1 MMIGGI
7 PGPKRVGVGLEA
19 RAGLLRGAAIV
30 GRIVGT
36 TLGPGGRAVLI
47 ERRHAQ
53 PWISTDGY
61 TIARHID
68 LPDRFED
75 MGGRLIR
82 HVGSKVSDEVGD
94 GSTTAMVL
102 AAALMEEGHRA
113 TAAGADPMS
122 VMRGMERGLAAA
134 SAALDAQ
141 SRPLP
146 AKGGLERVAR
156 LASNGD
162 DEIAR
167 HLADAIRHV
176 GPDGV
181 VTIDEAQGTE
191 TELSVH
197 EGMSFDTGYVSPA
210 FVTDPDDMTVM
221 LEDAYVLM
229 HEKTI
234 SSVDAI
240 VPALRAFAKSS
251 HTLLIVAE
259 DVVGDALAT
268 LIVNKQQGGLRV
280 AAVKAP
286 GFGRW
291 RKPMLEDI
299 AIMTGGQ
306 IVTDEL
312 GNKLENLKP
321 AMMGA
326 AKRVHVARDRT
337 TIVDGAGDRT
347 EIEQRCNMLRREAEA
362 EKYLSFDREKLQE
375 RLARLAAAIAHLR
388 LGGATETEL
397 RARKERATDALN
409 AARAAAAE
417 GVVPGGGVALVQ
429 ASRALGAVRRR
440 QRRRGHGDLG
450 PRSGAQGA
458 DAADRG
464 ERRRRG
470 LLRHRPHA
478 GAGQPAL
485 GFRRGRAAL
494 PRPPARRHRRPDAG
508 GAHGAPHRGPRRRPR
523 HRSRSRDR
531 RHPAA
536 CRPRDPGAARI
547 GPAGRAGRG
556 LTPHSS
562 PERRSARLCCPV
574 GRKRT
579 LPFALDA
586 RGRKLPLSHR
596 RGVSE
601 MTAIDPNKVHFTGE
615 NSFLRLRTEADG
627 PETTVCAHWRTLIS
641 PAGPGTCLFLRSDA
655 TGDEVKLYA
664 DNIGMARWLQGE
676 LEAMLNPPFADTAMP
691 IAEAAFSREG
701 AFRETYREIVDSAD
715 GRIELSWSDMGE
727 PFQLRLPPDNP
738 DTGPWAVYSCLIP
751 CRTATLEVAGTRAQG
766 AAYENVMFE
775 HPASSSCLAW
785 SETWLRG

>member
-19 RAGLLRGAAIV
+19 RTGLLRGAAIV

-122 VMRGMERGLAAA
+122 VMRGIERGLAAA

-146 AKGGLERVAR
+146 AQGGLERVAR
-156 LASNGD
+156 LASDGD

-259 DVVGDALAT
+259 DVVGDALA
-268 LIVNKQQGGLRV
+268 
-280 AAVKAP
+280 P
-286 GFGRW
+286 
-291 RKPMLEDI
+291 
-299 AIMTGGQ
+299 
-306 IVTDEL
+306 
-312 GNKLENLKP
+312 
-321 AMMGA
+321 
-326 AKRVHVARDRT
+326 
-337 TIVDGAGDRT
+337 
-347 EIEQRCNMLRREAEA
+347 
-362 EKYLSFDREKLQE
+362 
-375 RLARLAAAIAHLR
+375 
-388 LGGATETEL
+388 
-397 RARKERATDALN
+397 
-409 AARAAAAE
+409 
-417 GVVPGGGVALVQ
+417 
-429 ASRALGAVRRR
+429 
-440 QRRRGHGDLG
+440 
-450 PRSGAQGA
+450 
-458 DAADRG
+458 
-464 ERRRRG
+464 
-470 LLRHRPHA
+470 
-478 GAGQPAL
+478 
-485 GFRRGRAAL
+485 
-494 PRPPARRHRRPDAG
+494 
-508 GAHGAPHRGPRRRPR
+508 
-523 HRSRSRDR
+523 
-531 RHPAA
+531 
-536 CRPRDPGAARI
+536 
-547 GPAGRAGRG
+547 
-556 LTPHSS
+556 
-562 PERRSARLCCPV
+562 
-574 GRKRT
+574 
-579 LPFALDA
+579 
-586 RGRKLPLSHR
+586 
-596 RGVSE
+596 
-601 MTAIDPNKVHFTGE
+601 
-615 NSFLRLRTEADG
+615 
-627 PETTVCAHWRTLIS
+627 
-641 PAGPGTCLFLRSDA
+641 
-655 TGDEVKLYA
+655 
-664 DNIGMARWLQGE
+664 
-676 LEAMLNPPFADTAMP
+676 
-691 IAEAAFSREG
+691 
-701 AFRETYREIVDSAD
+701 
-715 GRIELSWSDMGE
+715 
-727 PFQLRLPPDNP
+727 
-738 DTGPWAVYSCLIP
+738 
-751 CRTATLEVAGTRAQG
+751 
-766 AAYENVMFE
+766 
-775 HPASSSCLAW
+775 
-785 SETWLRG
+785 

>member
-19 RAGLLRGAAIV
+19 RAGLLQGAATV

-53 PWISTDGY
+53 PWVSTDGY

-68 LPDRFED
+68 LEDRFED

-82 HVGSKVSDEVGD
+82 HVGSKVTDEVGD

-122 VMRGMERGLAAA
+122 VMRGMQRGLTAVT
-134 SAALDAQ
+134 AALEAQ

-156 LASNGD
+156 LAAGGD
-162 DEIAR
+162 AEIAR
-167 HLADAIRHV
+167 HLAHAIRQV

-181 VTIDEAQGTE
+181 VTIEEAQGVE

-210 FVTDPDDMTVM
+210 FVTDQDDMTAT

-240 VPALRAFAKSS
+240 EPALRAFAKSS

-291 RKPMLEDI
+291 RKLMLEDI
-299 AIMTGGQ
+299 AVMTGGE

-337 TIVDGAGDRT
+337 TIVEGAGDPQ

-388 LGGATETEL
+388 LGGATGSEL

-429 ASRALGAVRRR
+429 ASRALGSVRSISDDEAMGVSALKAALKAPMRR
-440 QRRRGHGDLG
+440 IVENAGGEGSYAIARALAQDN
-450 PRSGAQGA
+450 PRWGF
-458 DAADRG
+458 DAA
-464 ERRRRG
+464 ERRFRDLPRAG
-470 LLRHRPHA
+470 IVDPTRVVRTALRTAVPAAARAIAAEAVIA
-478 GAGQPAL
+478 G
-485 GFRRGRAAL
+485 
-494 PRPPARRHRRPDAG
+494 RPPAA
-508 GAHGAPHRGPRRRPR
+508 
-523 HRSRSRDR
+523 
-531 RHPAA
+531 
-536 CRPRDPGAARI
+536 
-547 GPAGRAGRG
+547 
-556 LTPHSS
+556 
-562 PERRSARLCCPV
+562 E
-574 GRKRT
+574 
-579 LPFALDA
+579 
-586 RGRKLPLSHR
+586 
-596 RGVSE
+596 
-601 MTAIDPNKVHFTGE
+601 
-615 NSFLRLRTEADG
+615 
-627 PETTVCAHWRTLIS
+627 PETQALPES
-641 PAGPGTCLFLRSDA
+641 ALPG
-655 TGDEVKLYA
+655 G
-664 DNIGMARWLQGE
+664 Q
-676 LEAMLNPPFADTAMP
+676 
-691 IAEAAFSREG
+691 REG
-701 AFRETYREIVDSAD
+701 
-715 GRIELSWSDMGE
+715 
-727 PFQLRLPPDNP
+727 
-738 DTGPWAVYSCLIP
+738 
-751 CRTATLEVAGTRAQG
+751 
-766 AAYENVMFE
+766 
-775 HPASSSCLAW
+775 
-785 SETWLRG
+785 

>member
-68 LPDRFED
+68 LDDRFED

-102 AAALMEEGHRA
+102 TAALMEEGHRA
-113 TAAGADPMS
+113 AAAGADPMS

-146 AKGGLERVAR
+146 AQGGLERVAR

-176 GPDGV
+176 GPDGI
-181 VTIDEAQGTE
+181 VTIDEAKGIE

-240 VPALRAFAKSS
+240 MPALRAFAKSS
-251 HTLLIVAE
+251 HALLIVAE
-259 DVVGDALAT
+259 DVVGEALAT

-326 AKRVHVARDRT
+326 AKRVHIARDRT
-337 TIVDGAGDRT
+337 TIIDGAGDRT
-347 EIEQRCNMLRREAEA
+347 KIEQRCNMLRREAEA

-397 RARKERATDALN
+397 RARKERATGALN

-429 ASRALGAVRRR
+429 ASRALGALDAGSDDEAMGVSALEAALKAPMRRIVENAGGEGSYAIAR
-440 QRRRGHGDLG
+440 TLAQDN
-450 PRSGAQGA
+450 PRWGF
-458 DAADRG
+458 DAAA
-464 ERRRRG
+464 RR
-470 LLRHRPHA
+470 
-478 GAGQPAL
+478 
-485 GFRRGRAAL
+485 FRDL
-494 PRPPARRHRRPDAG
+494 PRVGIVDPTRVVRTALRTAV
-508 GAHGAPHRGPRRRPR
+508 
-523 HRSRSRDR
+523 
-531 RHPAA
+531 PAA
-536 CRPRDPGAARI
+536 ARAIAAEAVIAGTPPRCRPRDPGSTRI
-547 GPAGRAGRG
+547 GPAGRGGRG

-562 PERRSARLCCPV
+562 PE
-574 GRKRT
+574 
-579 LPFALDA
+579 
-586 RGRKLPLSHR
+586 
-596 RGVSE
+596 
-601 MTAIDPNKVHFTGE
+601 
-615 NSFLRLRTEADG
+615 
-627 PETTVCAHWRTLIS
+627 
-641 PAGPGTCLFLRSDA
+641 
-655 TGDEVKLYA
+655 
-664 DNIGMARWLQGE
+664 
-676 LEAMLNPPFADTAMP
+676 
-691 IAEAAFSREG
+691 
-701 AFRETYREIVDSAD
+701 
-715 GRIELSWSDMGE
+715 
-727 PFQLRLPPDNP
+727 
-738 DTGPWAVYSCLIP
+738 
-751 CRTATLEVAGTRAQG
+751 
-766 AAYENVMFE
+766 
-775 HPASSSCLAW
+775 
-785 SETWLRG
+785 

>member
-102 AAALMEEGHRA
+102 TAALMEEGHRA

-210 FVTDPDDMTVM
+210 FVTDPDDMTVV
-221 LEDAYVLM
+221 LEDGYVLM

-240 VPALRAFAKSS
+240 MPALRAFAKSS

-259 DVVGDALAT
+259 DVVGEALAT

-397 RARKERATDALN
+397 RARKERATGALN

-429 ASRALGAVRRR
+429 ASRALGAVRAGSDDEAMGISALEAALKAPMRR
-440 QRRRGHGDLG
+440 IVENAGGEGSYAIARTLAQDNPRWGFDAAARRFRDL
-450 PRSGAQGA
+450 PRAGIVDPTRVVRTALRTAVPAAARAIAAEAVIAGTPPPADPETQALPESALPGGQGA
-458 DAADRG
+458 D
-464 ERRRRG
+464 
-470 LLRHRPHA
+470 
-478 GAGQPAL
+478 
-485 GFRRGRAAL
+485 
-494 PRPPARRHRRPDAG
+494 
-508 GAHGAPHRGPRRRPR
+508 
-523 HRSRSRDR
+523 
-531 RHPAA
+531 
-536 CRPRDPGAARI
+536 
-547 GPAGRAGRG
+547 
-556 LTPHSS
+556 
-562 PERRSARLCCPV
+562 
-574 GRKRT
+574 
-579 LPFALDA
+579 
-586 RGRKLPLSHR
+586 
-596 RGVSE
+596 
-601 MTAIDPNKVHFTGE
+601 
-615 NSFLRLRTEADG
+615 
-627 PETTVCAHWRTLIS
+627 
-641 PAGPGTCLFLRSDA
+641 
-655 TGDEVKLYA
+655 
-664 DNIGMARWLQGE
+664 
-676 LEAMLNPPFADTAMP
+676 
-691 IAEAAFSREG
+691 
-701 AFRETYREIVDSAD
+701 
-715 GRIELSWSDMGE
+715 
-727 PFQLRLPPDNP
+727 
-738 DTGPWAVYSCLIP
+738 
-751 CRTATLEVAGTRAQG
+751 
-766 AAYENVMFE
+766 
-775 HPASSSCLAW
+775 
-785 SETWLRG
+785 

>member
-7 PGPKRVGVGLEA
+7 PGPKRVGIGLEA
-19 RAGLLRGAAIV
+19 RAGLLQGAATV

-53 PWISTDGY
+53 PWVSTDGY
-61 TIARHID
+61 TIARHVD
-68 LPDRFED
+68 LEDRFED

-134 SAALDAQ
+134 TEALDAQ

-146 AKGGLERVAR
+146 AEGGLERVAR
-156 LASNGD
+156 LAAGGD
-162 DEIAR
+162 EEIGR
-167 HLADAIRHV
+167 HLADAIRQV

-181 VTIDEAQGTE
+181 VTIEEAQGVE

-210 FVTDPDDMTVM
+210 FVTDTDDMTAT

-240 VPALRAFAKSS
+240 EPALRAFAKSS

-291 RKPMLEDI
+291 RKLMLEDI
-299 AIMTGGQ
+299 AVMTGGE

-326 AKRVHVARDRT
+326 ARRVHVARDRT
-337 TIVDGAGDRT
+337 TIVEGAGDAQ
-347 EIEQRCNMLRREAEA
+347 EIAQRCNMLRREAEE

-375 RLARLAAAIAHLR
+375 RLARLAAGIAHLR
-388 LGGATETEL
+388 LGGTTEAEL
-397 RARKERATDALN
+397 HARKERATDALN
-409 AARAAAAE
+409 AARAAAAD

-429 ASRALGAVRRR
+429 ASRALGAVRAGCTDDEAMGVGALEAALKAPMRRIVENAGGEGSYAIARALAQDNPRWGFDADR
-440 QRRRGHGDLG
+440 QRYGDLSRAG
-450 PRSGAQGA
+450 IVDATKVVRMALRTAIPAAARAIAAEAVVAGFPRPTDTGTQALPEDALPGAQ
-458 DAADRG
+458 
-464 ERRRRG
+464 
-470 LLRHRPHA
+470 
-478 GAGQPAL
+478 
-485 GFRRGRAAL
+485 
-494 PRPPARRHRRPDAG
+494 
-508 GAHGAPHRGPRRRPR
+508 
-523 HRSRSRDR
+523 
-531 RHPAA
+531 
-536 CRPRDPGAARI
+536 
-547 GPAGRAGRG
+547 
-556 LTPHSS
+556 
-562 PERRSARLCCPV
+562 
-574 GRKRT
+574 
-579 LPFALDA
+579 
-586 RGRKLPLSHR
+586 
-596 RGVSE
+596 
-601 MTAIDPNKVHFTGE
+601 N
-615 NSFLRLRTEADG
+615 
-627 PETTVCAHWRTLIS
+627 
-641 PAGPGTCLFLRSDA
+641 
-655 TGDEVKLYA
+655 
-664 DNIGMARWLQGE
+664 
-676 LEAMLNPPFADTAMP
+676 
-691 IAEAAFSREG
+691 EG
-701 AFRETYREIVDSAD
+701 
-715 GRIELSWSDMGE
+715 
-727 PFQLRLPPDNP
+727 
-738 DTGPWAVYSCLIP
+738 
-751 CRTATLEVAGTRAQG
+751 
-766 AAYENVMFE
+766 
-775 HPASSSCLAW
+775 
-785 SETWLRG
+785 

>member
-19 RAGLLRGAAIV
+19 RTGLLRGAAIV

-82 HVGSKVSDEVGD
+82 HVGSKVSDEAGD

-146 AKGGLERVAR
+146 AQGGLERVAR

-181 VTIDEAQGTE
+181 VTIDEAQGVQ

-259 DVVGDALAT
+259 DVVGEALAT

-397 RARKERATDALN
+397 RARKERATGALN

-417 GVVPGGGVALVQ
+417 GVVPAAAWPLSKPPRGGGRGAWCPAAWPLSKPP
-429 ASRALGAVRRR
+429 APLAPSTPAATTRRWGSRPSKRRSRPRCGGSWRTPAAKAPTPSPARWRRTTRAV
-440 QRRRGHGDLG
+440 
-450 PRSGAQGA
+450 
-458 DAADRG
+458 
-464 ERRRRG
+464 
-470 LLRHRPHA
+470 
-478 GAGQPAL
+478 PAL
-485 GFRRGRAAL
+485 GFRCGRAAL

-523 HRSRSRDR
+523 HRGRSRDR
-531 RHPAA
+531 R
-536 CRPRDPGAARI
+536 
-547 GPAGRAGRG
+547 
-556 LTPHSS
+556 
-562 PERRSARLCCPV
+562 
-574 GRKRT
+574 
-579 LPFALDA
+579 
-586 RGRKLPLSHR
+586 
-596 RGVSE
+596 
-601 MTAIDPNKVHFTGE
+601 
-615 NSFLRLRTEADG
+615 
-627 PETTVCAHWRTLIS
+627 
-641 PAGPGTCLFLRSDA
+641 
-655 TGDEVKLYA
+655 
-664 DNIGMARWLQGE
+664 
-676 LEAMLNPPFADTAMP
+676 
-691 IAEAAFSREG
+691 
-701 AFRETYREIVDSAD
+701 
-715 GRIELSWSDMGE
+715 
-727 PFQLRLPPDNP
+727 
-738 DTGPWAVYSCLIP
+738 
-751 CRTATLEVAGTRAQG
+751 
-766 AAYENVMFE
+766 
-775 HPASSSCLAW
+775 
-785 SETWLRG
+785 

>member
-19 RAGLLRGAAIV
+19 RAGLLQGAATV

-53 PWISTDGY
+53 PWVSTDGY

-68 LPDRFED
+68 LADRFED

-134 SAALDAQ
+134 TEALDAQ

-146 AKGGLERVAR
+146 AQGGLERVAR
-156 LASNGD
+156 LAAGGD
-162 DEIAR
+162 EEIGR
-167 HLADAIRHV
+167 HLAHAIRQV

-181 VTIDEAQGTE
+181 VTIEEAQGVE

-210 FVTDPDDMTVM
+210 FATDTDDMTAT

-240 VPALRAFAKSS
+240 EPALRAFAKSS

-291 RKPMLEDI
+291 RKLMLEDI
-299 AIMTGGQ
+299 AVMTGGE

-337 TIVDGAGDRT
+337 AIVDGAGEAE

-429 ASRALGAVRRR
+429 ASRALRDVDA
-440 QRRRGHGDLG
+440 
-450 PRSGAQGA
+450 RSD
-458 DAADRG
+458 DAAMG
-464 ERRRRG
+464 VS
-470 LLRHRPHA
+470 
-478 GAGQPAL
+478 AL
-485 GFRRGRAAL
+485 AAAL
-494 PRPPARRHRRPDAG
+494 KAPMRRIVENAGGEGAYAVARALAQDNPRWGFDAAARRFRDLPRAG
-508 GAHGAPHRGPRRRPR
+508 IVDPTRVVRTALRTAV
-523 HRSRSRDR
+523 
-531 RHPAA
+531 PAA
-536 CRPRDPGAARI
+536 AR
-547 GPAGRAGRG
+547 
-556 LTPHSS
+556 
-562 PERRSARLCCPV
+562 
-574 GRKRT
+574 
-579 LPFALDA
+579 
-586 RGRKLPLSHR
+586 
-596 RGVSE
+596 
-601 MTAIDPNKVHFTGE
+601 AI
-615 NSFLRLRTEADG
+615 A
-627 PETTVCAHWRTLIS
+627 
-641 PAGPGTCLFLRSDA
+641 
-655 TGDEVKLYA
+655 
-664 DNIGMARWLQGE
+664 
-676 LEAMLNPPFADTAMP
+676 
-691 IAEAAFSREG
+691 AEAAIAGRPQPTEP
-701 AFRETYREIVDSAD
+701 ETQALPESA
-715 GRIELSWSDMGE
+715 
-727 PFQLRLPPDNP
+727 LPGGQ
-738 DTGPWAVYSCLIP
+738 T
-751 CRTATLEVAGTRAQG
+751 E
-766 AAYENVMFE
+766 E
-775 HPASSSCLAW
+775 
-785 SETWLRG
+785 

>member
-30 GRIVGT
+30 SRIVGT

-53 PWISTDGY
+53 PWVSTDGY

-68 LPDRFED
+68 LEDRFED

-82 HVGSKVSDEVGD
+82 HVGSKVADEVGD

-122 VMRGMERGLAAA
+122 VMRGMEHGLAAA
-134 SAALDAQ
+134 TAALDAL

-146 AKGGLERVAR
+146 AQGGLERVAR
-156 LASNGD
+156 LASGGD

-167 HLADAIRHV
+167 HLADAIRQV

-181 VTIDEAQGTE
+181 VTIEEAKGIE

-197 EGMSFDTGYVSPA
+197 EGMSFDKGYVSSA
-210 FVTDPDDMTVM
+210 FVTDPDDMTVT

-240 VPALRAFAKSS
+240 MPALRAFAKSS
-251 HTLLIVAE
+251 HALLIVAE
-259 DVVGDALAT
+259 DVVGEALAA
-268 LIVNKQQGGLRV
+268 LILNKQQGGLRV

-286 GFGRW
+286 GFGQW

-337 TIVDGAGDRT
+337 TIIEGAGDRT
-347 EIEQRCNMLRREAEA
+347 EIEQRCSMLRREAEA

-388 LGGATETEL
+388 LGGATEAEL
-397 RARKERATDALN
+397 RARKERATDALS

-429 ASRALGAVRRR
+429 ASRALCTIDAGSDDEAMGISALEAALKAPMRRIVENAGGEGSYAIAR
-440 QRRRGHGDLG
+440 ALAQDNPRWGFDAAARRFGDLARAG
-450 PRSGAQGA
+450 IVDPTRVVRTALRTAVPAAARAIAAEAVIAGTPQPAEPETQALPESALPGAQ
-458 DAADRG
+458 
-464 ERRRRG
+464 
-470 LLRHRPHA
+470 
-478 GAGQPAL
+478 
-485 GFRRGRAAL
+485 
-494 PRPPARRHRRPDAG
+494 
-508 GAHGAPHRGPRRRPR
+508 
-523 HRSRSRDR
+523 
-531 RHPAA
+531 
-536 CRPRDPGAARI
+536 
-547 GPAGRAGRG
+547 
-556 LTPHSS
+556 
-562 PERRSARLCCPV
+562 
-574 GRKRT
+574 
-579 LPFALDA
+579 
-586 RGRKLPLSHR
+586 
-596 RGVSE
+596 
-601 MTAIDPNKVHFTGE
+601 
-615 NSFLRLRTEADG
+615 
-627 PETTVCAHWRTLIS
+627 
-641 PAGPGTCLFLRSDA
+641 
-655 TGDEVKLYA
+655 
-664 DNIGMARWLQGE
+664 
-676 LEAMLNPPFADTAMP
+676 
-691 IAEAAFSREG
+691 
-701 AFRETYREIVDSAD
+701 
-715 GRIELSWSDMGE
+715 IES
-727 PFQLRLPPDNP
+727 
-738 DTGPWAVYSCLIP
+738 
-751 CRTATLEVAGTRAQG
+751 
-766 AAYENVMFE
+766 
-775 HPASSSCLAW
+775 
-785 SETWLRG
+785 

>member
-19 RAGLLRGAAIV
+19 RAGLLRGATIV

-146 AKGGLERVAR
+146 PQGGLERVAR

-181 VTIDEAQGTE
+181 VTIDEAQGVQ

-197 EGMSFDTGYVSPA
+197 EGMSFDKGYVSPA

-221 LEDAYVLM
+221 FEDAYVLM

-234 SSVDAI
+234 SSVDSI
-240 VPALRAFAKSS
+240 MPALRAFAKSS
-251 HTLLIVAE
+251 HALVIVAE
-259 DVVGDALAT
+259 DVVGEALAT

-397 RARKERATDALN
+397 RARKERATDALS

-429 ASRALGAVRRR
+429 ASRALGAVRAGSDDEAMGISALEAALKAPMRR
-440 QRRRGHGDLG
+440 IVENAGGEGSYAIARTLAQDN
-450 PRSGAQGA
+450 PRWGF
-458 DAADRG
+458 DAAA
-464 ERRRRG
+464 RRFRDLPRAG
-470 LLRHRPHA
+470 IVDPTRVVRTALRTAVPAAARAISAEAVIA
-478 GAGQPAL
+478 GTPPPADPETQ
-485 GFRRGRAAL
+485 AL
-494 PRPPARRHRRPDAG
+494 PESALPG
-508 GAHGAPHRGPRRRPR
+508 G
-523 HRSRSRDR
+523 
-531 RHPAA
+531 
-536 CRPRDPGAARI
+536 
-547 GPAGRAGRG
+547 
-556 LTPHSS
+556 
-562 PERRSARLCCPV
+562 
-574 GRKRT
+574 
-579 LPFALDA
+579 
-586 RGRKLPLSHR
+586 
-596 RGVSE
+596 
-601 MTAIDPNKVHFTGE
+601 
-615 NSFLRLRTEADG
+615 
-627 PETTVCAHWRTLIS
+627 
-641 PAGPGTCLFLRSDA
+641 
-655 TGDEVKLYA
+655 
-664 DNIGMARWLQGE
+664 
-676 LEAMLNPPFADTAMP
+676 
-691 IAEAAFSREG
+691 EG
-701 AFRETYREIVDSAD
+701 AS
-715 GRIELSWSDMGE
+715 
-727 PFQLRLPPDNP
+727 
-738 DTGPWAVYSCLIP
+738 
-751 CRTATLEVAGTRAQG
+751 
-766 AAYENVMFE
+766 
-775 HPASSSCLAW
+775 
-785 SETWLRG
+785 

>member
-68 LPDRFED
+68 LDDRFED

-122 VMRGMERGLAAA
+122 VMRGIERGLAAA

-146 AKGGLERVAR
+146 SKGGLERVAR

-167 HLADAIRHV
+167 HLAAAIRHV

-181 VTIDEAQGTE
+181 VTIDEAKGTE

-210 FVTDPDDMTVM
+210 FVTDLDDMTVM

-397 RARKERATDALN
+397 RARKERATGALN

-429 ASRALGAVRRR
+429 ASRALGAVDTGSDDEAMGVSALEAALKAPMRRIVENAGGEGSYAIAR
-440 QRRRGHGDLG
+440 TLAQDN
-450 PRSGAQGA
+450 PRWGF
-458 DAADRG
+458 DAAA
-464 ERRRRG
+464 RRFRDLPRAG
-470 LLRHRPHA
+470 IVDPTRVVRTALRTAVPAAARAIAAEAVIA
-478 GAGQPAL
+478 GTPPPADPETQ
-485 GFRRGRAAL
+485 AL
-494 PRPPARRHRRPDAG
+494 PESAL
-508 GAHGAPHRGPRRRPR
+508 
-523 HRSRSRDR
+523 
-531 RHPAA
+531 
-536 CRPRDPGAARI
+536 PG
-547 GPAGRAGRG
+547 GRG
-556 LTPHSS
+556 
-562 PERRSARLCCPV
+562 
-574 GRKRT
+574 
-579 LPFALDA
+579 
-586 RGRKLPLSHR
+586 
-596 RGVSE
+596 
-601 MTAIDPNKVHFTGE
+601 
-615 NSFLRLRTEADG
+615 
-627 PETTVCAHWRTLIS
+627 
-641 PAGPGTCLFLRSDA
+641 
-655 TGDEVKLYA
+655 
-664 DNIGMARWLQGE
+664 
-676 LEAMLNPPFADTAMP
+676 
-691 IAEAAFSREG
+691 
-701 AFRETYREIVDSAD
+701 
-715 GRIELSWSDMGE
+715 
-727 PFQLRLPPDNP
+727 
-738 DTGPWAVYSCLIP
+738 
-751 CRTATLEVAGTRAQG
+751 
-766 AAYENVMFE
+766 
-775 HPASSSCLAW
+775 AS
-785 SETWLRG
+785 

>member
-68 LPDRFED
+68 LDDRFED

-82 HVGSKVSDEVGD
+82 HVGSKVADEVGD

-146 AKGGLERVAR
+146 AQGGLERVAR
-156 LASNGD
+156 LASDGD
-162 DEIAR
+162 DQIAR
-167 HLADAIRHV
+167 HLADAIRLV

-259 DVVGDALAT
+259 DVVGEALAT

-409 AARAAAAE
+409 AARAAAAD

-429 ASRALGAVRRR
+429 ASRALGAADTGSDDEAMGVSALEAALKAPMRRIVENAGGEGSYAIAR
-440 QRRRGHGDLG
+440 ALAQDN
-450 PRSGAQGA
+450 PRWGF
-458 DAADRG
+458 DAAA
-464 ERRRRG
+464 RRFRDLPRAG
-470 LLRHRPHA
+470 IVDPTRVVRTALRTAVPAAARAIAAEAVIA
-478 GAGQPAL
+478 GTPPPADPETQ
-485 GFRRGRAAL
+485 AL
-494 PRPPARRHRRPDAG
+494 PESALPG
-508 GAHGAPHRGPRRRPR
+508 GQ
-523 HRSRSRDR
+523 
-531 RHPAA
+531 
-536 CRPRDPGAARI
+536 
-547 GPAGRAGRG
+547 
-556 LTPHSS
+556 
-562 PERRSARLCCPV
+562 
-574 GRKRT
+574 
-579 LPFALDA
+579 
-586 RGRKLPLSHR
+586 
-596 RGVSE
+596 
-601 MTAIDPNKVHFTGE
+601 
-615 NSFLRLRTEADG
+615 
-627 PETTVCAHWRTLIS
+627 
-641 PAGPGTCLFLRSDA
+641 GTS
-655 TGDEVKLYA
+655 
-664 DNIGMARWLQGE
+664 
-676 LEAMLNPPFADTAMP
+676 
-691 IAEAAFSREG
+691 
-701 AFRETYREIVDSAD
+701 
-715 GRIELSWSDMGE
+715 
-727 PFQLRLPPDNP
+727 
-738 DTGPWAVYSCLIP
+738 
-751 CRTATLEVAGTRAQG
+751 
-766 AAYENVMFE
+766 
-775 HPASSSCLAW
+775 
-785 SETWLRG
+785 

>member
-19 RAGLLRGAAIV
+19 RAGLLRGATIV

-146 AKGGLERVAR
+146 AQGGLERVAR

-397 RARKERATDALN
+397 RARKERATGALN

-417 GVVPGGGVALVQ
+417 GVVPGGGVALVH
-429 ASRALGAVRRR
+429 ASRALGALDAGSDDEAMGVSALEAALKAPMRRIVENAGGEGSYAIARTLAQDNPRWGFDAAERRFRDLPRAGIVDPTRVVRTALRTAVPAAAR
-440 QRRRGHGDLG
+440 AIAAEAVIAGTPPPADPETQALPESALPGG
-450 PRSGAQGA
+450 QGA
-458 DAADRG
+458 
-464 ERRRRG
+464 
-470 LLRHRPHA
+470 
-478 GAGQPAL
+478 
-485 GFRRGRAAL
+485 
-494 PRPPARRHRRPDAG
+494 
-508 GAHGAPHRGPRRRPR
+508 
-523 HRSRSRDR
+523 S
-531 RHPAA
+531 
-536 CRPRDPGAARI
+536 
-547 GPAGRAGRG
+547 
-556 LTPHSS
+556 
-562 PERRSARLCCPV
+562 
-574 GRKRT
+574 
-579 LPFALDA
+579 
-586 RGRKLPLSHR
+586 
-596 RGVSE
+596 
-601 MTAIDPNKVHFTGE
+601 
-615 NSFLRLRTEADG
+615 
-627 PETTVCAHWRTLIS
+627 
-641 PAGPGTCLFLRSDA
+641 
-655 TGDEVKLYA
+655 
-664 DNIGMARWLQGE
+664 
-676 LEAMLNPPFADTAMP
+676 
-691 IAEAAFSREG
+691 
-701 AFRETYREIVDSAD
+701 
-715 GRIELSWSDMGE
+715 
-727 PFQLRLPPDNP
+727 
-738 DTGPWAVYSCLIP
+738 
-751 CRTATLEVAGTRAQG
+751 
-766 AAYENVMFE
+766 
-775 HPASSSCLAW
+775 
-785 SETWLRG
+785 

>member
-7 PGPKRVGVGLEA
+7 PGPKRIGVGPEA
-19 RAGLLRGAAIV
+19 RAGLLRGAATV

-53 PWISTDGY
+53 PWVSVDGY
-61 TIARHID
+61 TVARHID
-68 LPDRFED
+68 LEDRFED

-134 SAALDAQ
+134 TQALDAQ

-146 AKGGLERVAR
+146 AQGGLERVAR
-156 LASNGD
+156 LAAGGD
-162 DEIAR
+162 EEIGR
-167 HLADAIRHV
+167 HLADAIRRV

-181 VTIDEAQGTE
+181 VTIEEAQGVE

-210 FVTDPDDMTVM
+210 FVTDTDDMTAT

-240 VPALRAFAKSS
+240 EPALRAFARSS

-268 LIVNKQQGGLRV
+268 LIVNRQQAGLRV

-291 RKPMLEDI
+291 RKLMLEDI
-299 AIMTGGQ
+299 AVMTGGE
-306 IVTDEL
+306 IVTDQL

-326 AKRVHVARDRT
+326 AKRVHVTRERT
-337 TIVDGAGDRT
+337 AITGGAGDAG
-347 EIEQRCNMLRREAEA
+347 EIAQRCNMLRREAEA

-417 GVVPGGGVALVQ
+417 GVVPGGGVALAQ
-429 ASRALGAVRRR
+429 ASRALRCVDARSDDEAMGLSALAAALKAPMRRIVENAGGEGSYAVARALA
-440 QRRRGHGDLG
+440 QDN
-450 PRSGAQGA
+450 PRWGF
-458 DAADRG
+458 DAAA
-464 ERRRRG
+464 RRFSDLPR
-470 LLRHRPHA
+470 A
-478 GAGQPAL
+478 GIVDPT
-485 GFRRGRAAL
+485 RVVRAAL
-494 PRPPARRHRRPDAG
+494 RTAV
-508 GAHGAPHRGPRRRPR
+508 
-523 HRSRSRDR
+523 
-531 RHPAA
+531 PAA
-536 CRPRDPGAARI
+536 AR
-547 GPAGRAGRG
+547 
-556 LTPHSS
+556 
-562 PERRSARLCCPV
+562 
-574 GRKRT
+574 
-579 LPFALDA
+579 
-586 RGRKLPLSHR
+586 
-596 RGVSE
+596 
-601 MTAIDPNKVHFTGE
+601 AI
-615 NSFLRLRTEADG
+615 A
-627 PETTVCAHWRTLIS
+627 
-641 PAGPGTCLFLRSDA
+641 
-655 TGDEVKLYA
+655 
-664 DNIGMARWLQGE
+664 
-676 LEAMLNPPFADTAMP
+676 
-691 IAEAAFSREG
+691 AEAAIAGRPQPAEP
-701 AFRETYREIVDSAD
+701 ETQALPESA
-715 GRIELSWSDMGE
+715 
-727 PFQLRLPPDNP
+727 LPG
-738 DTGPWAVYSCLIP
+738 GPI
-751 CRTATLEVAGTRAQG
+751 AG
-766 AAYENVMFE
+766 
-775 HPASSSCLAW
+775 
-785 SETWLRG
+785 

>member
-68 LPDRFED
+68 LDDRFED

-146 AKGGLERVAR
+146 ATGGLERVAR

-181 VTIDEAQGTE
+181 VTIDEAKGTE

-197 EGMSFDTGYVSPA
+197 EGMSFDKGYVSPA
-210 FVTDPDDMTVM
+210 FVTDPDDMTLM

-259 DVVGDALAT
+259 DVVGEALAT

-429 ASRALGAVRRR
+429 ASRALGAVRAGSDDEAMGVSALEAALKAPMRR
-440 QRRRGHGDLG
+440 IVENAGGEGSYAIARTLAQDNPRWGFDAAARRFRDL
-450 PRSGAQGA
+450 PRAGIVDPTRVVRTALRTAVPAAARAIAAEAVIAGTPPPADPETQALPESTLPGGQGA
-458 DAADRG
+458 D
-464 ERRRRG
+464 
-470 LLRHRPHA
+470 
-478 GAGQPAL
+478 
-485 GFRRGRAAL
+485 
-494 PRPPARRHRRPDAG
+494 
-508 GAHGAPHRGPRRRPR
+508 
-523 HRSRSRDR
+523 
-531 RHPAA
+531 
-536 CRPRDPGAARI
+536 
-547 GPAGRAGRG
+547 
-556 LTPHSS
+556 
-562 PERRSARLCCPV
+562 
-574 GRKRT
+574 
-579 LPFALDA
+579 
-586 RGRKLPLSHR
+586 
-596 RGVSE
+596 
-601 MTAIDPNKVHFTGE
+601 
-615 NSFLRLRTEADG
+615 
-627 PETTVCAHWRTLIS
+627 
-641 PAGPGTCLFLRSDA
+641 
-655 TGDEVKLYA
+655 
-664 DNIGMARWLQGE
+664 
-676 LEAMLNPPFADTAMP
+676 
-691 IAEAAFSREG
+691 
-701 AFRETYREIVDSAD
+701 
-715 GRIELSWSDMGE
+715 
-727 PFQLRLPPDNP
+727 
-738 DTGPWAVYSCLIP
+738 
-751 CRTATLEVAGTRAQG
+751 
-766 AAYENVMFE
+766 
-775 HPASSSCLAW
+775 
-785 SETWLRG
+785 

>member
-7 PGPKRVGVGLEA
+7 PGPKRIGVGLEA
-19 RAGLLRGAAIV
+19 RAGLLRGAATV

-53 PWISTDGY
+53 PWVSTDGY

-68 LPDRFED
+68 LEDRFED

-134 SAALDAQ
+134 TEALDAQ

-146 AKGGLERVAR
+146 AEGGLERVAR
-156 LASNGD
+156 LAAGGD
-162 DEIAR
+162 EEIGR
-167 HLADAIRHV
+167 HLAHAIRRV

-181 VTIDEAQGTE
+181 VTIEEAQGVE

-210 FVTDPDDMTVM
+210 FVTDTDDMTAT

-240 VPALRAFAKSS
+240 EPALRAFAKSS

-291 RKPMLEDI
+291 RKLMLEDI
-299 AIMTGGQ
+299 AVMTGGE

-337 TIVDGAGDRT
+337 AIVDGAGDAE
-347 EIEQRCNMLRREAEA
+347 EIAQRCNMLRREAEA

-429 ASRALGAVRRR
+429 ASRALRDVDARSDDEAMGVSALAAALKAPMRRIVENAGGEGTYAVARALA
-440 QRRRGHGDLG
+440 QDN
-450 PRSGAQGA
+450 PRWGF
-458 DAADRG
+458 DAAARHFRDLPRAG
-464 ERRRRG
+464 IADPTRVVRTA
-470 LLRHRPHA
+470 LRTAVPAAARAIAAEAVIAGRP
-478 GAGQPAL
+478 QPAEPETQ
-485 GFRRGRAAL
+485 AL
-494 PRPPARRHRRPDAG
+494 PESDLPG
-508 GAHGAPHRGPRRRPR
+508 GQ
-523 HRSRSRDR
+523 
-531 RHPAA
+531 
-536 CRPRDPGAARI
+536 
-547 GPAGRAGRG
+547 
-556 LTPHSS
+556 
-562 PERRSARLCCPV
+562 
-574 GRKRT
+574 K
-579 LPFALDA
+579 
-586 RGRKLPLSHR
+586 
-596 RGVSE
+596 
-601 MTAIDPNKVHFTGE
+601 
-615 NSFLRLRTEADG
+615 
-627 PETTVCAHWRTLIS
+627 
-641 PAGPGTCLFLRSDA
+641 
-655 TGDEVKLYA
+655 
-664 DNIGMARWLQGE
+664 
-676 LEAMLNPPFADTAMP
+676 
-691 IAEAAFSREG
+691 EG
-701 AFRETYREIVDSAD
+701 
-715 GRIELSWSDMGE
+715 
-727 PFQLRLPPDNP
+727 
-738 DTGPWAVYSCLIP
+738 
-751 CRTATLEVAGTRAQG
+751 
-766 AAYENVMFE
+766 
-775 HPASSSCLAW
+775 
-785 SETWLRG
+785 

>member
-82 HVGSKVSDEVGD
+82 HVGSKVGDEVGD

-102 AAALMEEGHRA
+102 TAALMEEGHRA

-122 VMRGMERGLAAA
+122 VMRGIERGLAAA

-146 AKGGLERVAR
+146 AQGGLERVAR

-181 VTIDEAQGTE
+181 VTIDEAQGVQ

-221 LEDAYVLM
+221 LEDAHVLM

-259 DVVGDALAT
+259 DVVGEALAT

-397 RARKERATDALN
+397 RARKERANDALN

-429 ASRALGAVRRR
+429 ASRALGALDADSDDEAMGVSALEAALKAPMRRIVENAGGEGSYAIARTLAQDNPRWGFDAAARRFRDLPRAGIVDPTRVVRTALRTAVPAAAR
-440 QRRRGHGDLG
+440 AIAAEAVIAGTPPPADPETQALPESALPGG
-450 PRSGAQGA
+450 QGA
-458 DAADRG
+458 D
-464 ERRRRG
+464 
-470 LLRHRPHA
+470 
-478 GAGQPAL
+478 
-485 GFRRGRAAL
+485 
-494 PRPPARRHRRPDAG
+494 
-508 GAHGAPHRGPRRRPR
+508 
-523 HRSRSRDR
+523 
-531 RHPAA
+531 
-536 CRPRDPGAARI
+536 
-547 GPAGRAGRG
+547 
-556 LTPHSS
+556 
-562 PERRSARLCCPV
+562 
-574 GRKRT
+574 
-579 LPFALDA
+579 
-586 RGRKLPLSHR
+586 
-596 RGVSE
+596 
-601 MTAIDPNKVHFTGE
+601 
-615 NSFLRLRTEADG
+615 
-627 PETTVCAHWRTLIS
+627 
-641 PAGPGTCLFLRSDA
+641 
-655 TGDEVKLYA
+655 
-664 DNIGMARWLQGE
+664 
-676 LEAMLNPPFADTAMP
+676 
-691 IAEAAFSREG
+691 
-701 AFRETYREIVDSAD
+701 
-715 GRIELSWSDMGE
+715 
-727 PFQLRLPPDNP
+727 
-738 DTGPWAVYSCLIP
+738 
-751 CRTATLEVAGTRAQG
+751 
-766 AAYENVMFE
+766 
-775 HPASSSCLAW
+775 
-785 SETWLRG
+785 

>member
-19 RAGLLRGAAIV
+19 RTGLLRGAAIV

-102 AAALMEEGHRA
+102 TAALMEEGHRA

-122 VMRGMERGLAAA
+122 VMRGIERGLAAA

-156 LASNGD
+156 LASDGD

-167 HLADAIRHV
+167 HLAAAIRHV

-181 VTIDEAQGTE
+181 VTIDEAQGIE

-397 RARKERATDALN
+397 RARKERATGALN

-429 ASRALGAVRRR
+429 ASRALGAVDTGSDDEAMGVSALEAALKAPMRRIVENAGGEGSYAIAR
-440 QRRRGHGDLG
+440 TLAQDNPRWGFDAAARRFRDL
-450 PRSGAQGA
+450 PRAGIVDPTRVVRTALRTAVPAAARAIAAEAVIAGTPPPADPETQALPESALPGGQGA
-458 DAADRG
+458 D
-464 ERRRRG
+464 
-470 LLRHRPHA
+470 
-478 GAGQPAL
+478 
-485 GFRRGRAAL
+485 
-494 PRPPARRHRRPDAG
+494 
-508 GAHGAPHRGPRRRPR
+508 
-523 HRSRSRDR
+523 
-531 RHPAA
+531 
-536 CRPRDPGAARI
+536 
-547 GPAGRAGRG
+547 
-556 LTPHSS
+556 
-562 PERRSARLCCPV
+562 
-574 GRKRT
+574 
-579 LPFALDA
+579 
-586 RGRKLPLSHR
+586 
-596 RGVSE
+596 
-601 MTAIDPNKVHFTGE
+601 
-615 NSFLRLRTEADG
+615 
-627 PETTVCAHWRTLIS
+627 
-641 PAGPGTCLFLRSDA
+641 
-655 TGDEVKLYA
+655 
-664 DNIGMARWLQGE
+664 
-676 LEAMLNPPFADTAMP
+676 
-691 IAEAAFSREG
+691 
-701 AFRETYREIVDSAD
+701 
-715 GRIELSWSDMGE
+715 
-727 PFQLRLPPDNP
+727 
-738 DTGPWAVYSCLIP
+738 
-751 CRTATLEVAGTRAQG
+751 
-766 AAYENVMFE
+766 
-775 HPASSSCLAW
+775 
-785 SETWLRG
+785 

>member
-19 RAGLLRGAAIV
+19 RAGLLRGAATV

-53 PWISTDGY
+53 PWVSTDGY

-68 LPDRFED
+68 LEDRFED

-82 HVGSKVSDEVGD
+82 HVGSKVTDEVGD

-122 VMRGMERGLAAA
+122 VMRGMERGLAAVTQ
-134 SAALDAQ
+134 ALDAQ
-141 SRPLP
+141 ARPLP
-146 AKGGLERVAR
+146 RQGGLERVAR
-156 LASNGD
+156 LAAGGD
-162 DEIAR
+162 AEIAR
-167 HLADAIRHV
+167 HLADAIRQV

-181 VTIDEAQGTE
+181 VTIEEAQGVE

-210 FVTDPDDMTVM
+210 FVTDPDDMTAT

-240 VPALRAFAKSS
+240 EPALRAFAKSS

-291 RKPMLEDI
+291 RKLMLEDI
-299 AIMTGGQ
+299 AVMTGGE

-326 AKRVHVARDRT
+326 ARRVHVARERT
-337 TIVDGAGDRT
+337 TIVEGAGDAQ
-347 EIEQRCNMLRREAEA
+347 EIAQRCTMLRREAKA

-388 LGGATETEL
+388 LGGATESEL
-397 RARKERATDALN
+397 RSRKERATDALN

-429 ASRALGAVRRR
+429 ASRALGSIRAGSDDEAMGVSALEAALKAPMRRIVENAGGEGSYAIAR
-440 QRRRGHGDLG
+440 ALAQDN
-450 PRSGAQGA
+450 PRWGF
-458 DAADRG
+458 DAA
-464 ERRRRG
+464 ERR
-470 LLRHRPHA
+470 
-478 GAGQPAL
+478 
-485 GFRRGRAAL
+485 FRDL
-494 PRPPARRHRRPDAG
+494 PRAG
-508 GAHGAPHRGPRRRPR
+508 IVDPTRVVRTALRTAV
-523 HRSRSRDR
+523 
-531 RHPAA
+531 PAA
-536 CRPRDPGAARI
+536 AR
-547 GPAGRAGRG
+547 
-556 LTPHSS
+556 
-562 PERRSARLCCPV
+562 
-574 GRKRT
+574 
-579 LPFALDA
+579 
-586 RGRKLPLSHR
+586 
-596 RGVSE
+596 
-601 MTAIDPNKVHFTGE
+601 AI
-615 NSFLRLRTEADG
+615 A
-627 PETTVCAHWRTLIS
+627 
-641 PAGPGTCLFLRSDA
+641 
-655 TGDEVKLYA
+655 
-664 DNIGMARWLQGE
+664 
-676 LEAMLNPPFADTAMP
+676 
-691 IAEAAFSREG
+691 AEAAIAGSPPPAEPETQALPESALPGGQSEG
-701 AFRETYREIVDSAD
+701 
-715 GRIELSWSDMGE
+715 
-727 PFQLRLPPDNP
+727 
-738 DTGPWAVYSCLIP
+738 
-751 CRTATLEVAGTRAQG
+751 
-766 AAYENVMFE
+766 
-775 HPASSSCLAW
+775 
-785 SETWLRG
+785 

>member
-19 RAGLLRGAAIV
+19 RAGLLQGAAMV

-53 PWISTDGY
+53 PWVSTDGY

-68 LPDRFED
+68 LEDRFED

-134 SAALDAQ
+134 SAALGAQ

-146 AKGGLERVAR
+146 AEGGLERVAR
-156 LASNGD
+156 LAAGGD
-162 DEIAR
+162 EEIGR
-167 HLADAIRHV
+167 HLADAIRQV

-181 VTIDEAQGTE
+181 VTIEEAQGVE

-210 FVTDPDDMTVM
+210 FVTDTDDMTAT

-240 VPALRAFAKSS
+240 EPALRAFAKSS

-291 RKPMLEDI
+291 RKLMLEDI
-299 AIMTGGQ
+299 AVMTGGE

-326 AKRVHVARDRT
+326 AKRVHVTRDRT
-337 TIVDGAGDRT
+337 AIAGGAGDAE
-347 EIEQRCNMLRREAEA
+347 EIAQRCNMLRHEAEA

-429 ASRALGAVRRR
+429 ASRALSVVDARSDDEAMGISALEAALKAPMRRIVENAGGEGSYAVARALAQDNPRWGFDAAARRFRDLPRAGIVDPTRVLRTALRTAVPAAARAIAAEAVIAGRPQLAEPETQALPESTLPGR
-440 QRRRGHGDLG
+440 QR
-450 PRSGAQGA
+450 
-458 DAADRG
+458 
-464 ERRRRG
+464 
-470 LLRHRPHA
+470 
-478 GAGQPAL
+478 
-485 GFRRGRAAL
+485 
-494 PRPPARRHRRPDAG
+494 
-508 GAHGAPHRGPRRRPR
+508 
-523 HRSRSRDR
+523 
-531 RHPAA
+531 
-536 CRPRDPGAARI
+536 
-547 GPAGRAGRG
+547 
-556 LTPHSS
+556 
-562 PERRSARLCCPV
+562 
-574 GRKRT
+574 
-579 LPFALDA
+579 
-586 RGRKLPLSHR
+586 
-596 RGVSE
+596 
-601 MTAIDPNKVHFTGE
+601 
-615 NSFLRLRTEADG
+615 
-627 PETTVCAHWRTLIS
+627 
-641 PAGPGTCLFLRSDA
+641 
-655 TGDEVKLYA
+655 
-664 DNIGMARWLQGE
+664 
-676 LEAMLNPPFADTAMP
+676 
-691 IAEAAFSREG
+691 EG
-701 AFRETYREIVDSAD
+701 
-715 GRIELSWSDMGE
+715 
-727 PFQLRLPPDNP
+727 
-738 DTGPWAVYSCLIP
+738 
-751 CRTATLEVAGTRAQG
+751 
-766 AAYENVMFE
+766 
-775 HPASSSCLAW
+775 
-785 SETWLRG
+785 